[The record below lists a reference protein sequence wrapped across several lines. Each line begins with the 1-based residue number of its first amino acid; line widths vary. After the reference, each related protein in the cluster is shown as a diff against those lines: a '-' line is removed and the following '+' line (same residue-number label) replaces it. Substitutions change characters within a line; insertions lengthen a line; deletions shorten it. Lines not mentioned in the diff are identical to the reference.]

1 MGENGQ
7 LMVEMVK
14 SALQADRKLVAILA
28 ADVVGYS
35 QHMEQDE
42 VATLEA
48 LSRLRSIAD
57 RLISV
62 HRGRITGGAGDSFV
76 AEFTSVLSAVECAV
90 TIQEAIAESNATLEE
105 QARALELRIGV
116 NVSDV
121 MIRGGDIFGDGV
133 NVTARL
139 ESLSEA
145 GSVCVSRGVRDYVAK
160 QTPYVFDDVGER
172 WVKNLAEPIRAYGI
186 RFASGR
192 AVRKANGGGA
202 DSAEPYSRIA
212 PARGASPLLFA
223 AGLFAVLV
231 AGLTASGFLRAVD
244 VLVVGGLAWLV
255 LNLSAFCDNSLP
267 PHTKAVVS
275 GWLRPAT
282 GARLRGSDVFLTLFE
297 GVFTKN
303 HFGRQCVLRSVLLS
317 AGAFLVLL
325 AAFMEPAALTAR
337 IGELDQQPHPLEPW
351 MRIAFG
357 AMALC
362 LCNILADY
370 ISLYET
376 RLVLR
381 LSKRYGMLPL
391 FAVLDVIL
399 TACVFLLVVAVT
411 LPLISLA
418 TGNIHGFMEN
428 VGRLWSNTPSV
439 VSQCVSQN
447 LARWVRGEPIDY
459 IAMYVLPSVLTT
471 FITTIWL
478 FAAVIC
484 APVLRATAWSRST
497 GLTMLGQFADAARRP
512 FTALGYTAAILII
525 CLSLIVWPFRA
536 IVSAHGTG
544 MGQETAQVGSG
555 WKRPT
560 PNYCRTDPTVIP
572 FPSRE

>member
-1 MGENGQ
+1 
-7 LMVEMVK
+7 MVEMVK

-35 QHMEQDE
+35 HHMEQDE

-57 RLISV
+57 RLISI

-76 AEFTSVLSAVECAV
+76 AEFTSVLNAVECAV
-90 TIQEAIAESNATLEE
+90 AIQEALAETNASLGD
-105 QARALELRIGV
+105 QACALELRVGV

-121 MIRGGDIFGDGV
+121 MIQGGDIFGDGV

-160 QTPYVFDDVGER
+160 QTPYVFDDVGEQ
-172 WVKNLAEPIRAYGI
+172 WVKNLGEPIRAYSI
-186 RFASGR
+186 RFAGGKV
-192 AVRKANGGGA
+192 VRRANGDGTDFTDLFPRAGPPGTA
-202 DSAEPYSRIA
+202 SR
-212 PARGASPLLFA
+212 LLFA
-223 AGLFAVLV
+223 AGLFALLV
-231 AGLTASGFLRAVD
+231 VVLTASGYLRAVD

-267 PHTKAVVS
+267 PQTKAVVS

-282 GARLRGSDVFLTLFE
+282 GTRLRGSDVFLTLFE
-297 GVFTKN
+297 SVFTKD
-303 HFGRQCVLRSVLLS
+303 HLSRRCVLRSVLLS
-317 AGAFLVLL
+317 AGTFLVLL
-325 AAFMEPAALTAR
+325 AAFMEPAALTTR

-357 AMALC
+357 ATALC

-376 RLVLR
+376 RVVLR
-381 LSKRYGMLPL
+381 LSKRFGMLPL
-391 FAVLDVIL
+391 FAVLDVVL

-418 TGNIHGFMEN
+418 TGNIHGFIEN
-428 VGRLWSNTPSV
+428 VGRLWSNTPNV
-439 VSQCVSQN
+439 VAQCVSQN

-459 IAMYVLPSVLTT
+459 IAMYVLPSVITT

-484 APVLRATAWSRST
+484 APILRATTWSRSA
-497 GLTMLGQFADAARRP
+497 GLTMLGQFTDAARRP
-512 FTALGYTAAILII
+512 FTALGYAAAVLII
-525 CLSLIVWPFRA
+525 GLSLIVWPVRA
-536 IVSAHGTG
+536 MVSAHGAG
-544 MGQETAQVGSG
+544 MGPETVRVDAG
-555 WKRPT
+555 WNRPQ
-560 PNYCRTDPTVIP
+560 PNYCKTDPTVIP
-572 FPSRE
+572 LLSREQ